1 MSDQDRLQRFEE
13 LEAGRILGDLDAEE
27 KLEWEELSKD
37 PDCQLDS
44 SLEQVAAAIDAE
56 YSTTHES
63 EISDDLLSQLHKD
76 MAQFVSSEAT
86 LQPGPEEL
94 VAFPVWKRVLTI
106 PHTPWAIAAVLAVL
120 LVANVLTT
128 DRQPGSEP
136 VMTKVTAPPSAEAAR
151 DSIIAREG
159 VVQMKFGGTENY
171 SAMSGDVVWSDELQ
185 EGYMT
190 LTNLPVNNPGKKQYQ
205 LWIVDPTR
213 DDKPVDGGVFD
224 IPEGAE
230 TAIIKINNPLA
241 VSDPKAFVIT
251 LEQPGGVVVS
261 KQEEVVAIAK
271 PS

>member
-1 MSDQDRLQRFEE
+1 MR
-13 LEAGRILGDLDAEE
+13 
-27 KLEWEELSKD
+27 
-37 PDCQLDS
+37 
-44 SLEQVAAAIDAE
+44 
-56 YSTTHES
+56 
-63 EISDDLLSQLHKD
+63 
-76 MAQFVSSEAT
+76 
-86 LQPGPEEL
+86 
-94 VAFPVWKRVLTI
+94 
-106 PHTPWAIAAVLAVL
+106 
-120 LVANVLTT
+120 
-128 DRQPGSEP
+128 
-136 VMTKVTAPPSAEAAR
+136 
-151 DSIIAREG
+151 
-159 VVQMKFGGTENY
+159 FGGTDNY

-230 TAIIKINNPLA
+230 TAIIKIKNPLV